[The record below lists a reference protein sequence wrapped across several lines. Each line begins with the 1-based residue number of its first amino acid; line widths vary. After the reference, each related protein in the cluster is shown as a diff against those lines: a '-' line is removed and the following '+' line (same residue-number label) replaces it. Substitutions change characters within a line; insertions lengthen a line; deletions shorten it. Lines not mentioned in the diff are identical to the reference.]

1 MLYCG
6 FNLQLANN
14 NLDNFSCVYFLFH
27 FYLYVFLDVSLH
39 ISYADF

>member
-1 MLYCG
+1 M
-6 FNLQLANN
+6 NN
-14 NLDNFSCVYFLFH
+14 NLDNFSCVYFLFY